1 MAKDDRKENGYG
13 FRKGS
18 GDSGD
23 RVTAETDI
31 ENDPSSAVTRDSDTV
46 KAEEK
51 DPVGDTSDSPV
62 TAYSRCES
70 NCQPITLLGN
80 GNG

>member
-1 MAKDDRKENGYG
+1 MIT
-13 FRKGS
+13 FRNIG

-31 ENDPSSAVTRDSDTV
+31 ENDPSSTVTRDSDTV
-46 KAEEK
+46 KTEEK

-62 TAYSRCES
+62 TDDSRCES
-70 NCQPITLLGN
+70 SCQPVTLLGN

>member
-1 MAKDDRKENGYG
+1 MFTGSG
-13 FRKGS
+13 FFVAISFRNHS

-31 ENDPSSAVTRDSDTV
+31 ENDPSSAVTRECDSVET
-46 KAEEK
+46 EEK

-62 TAYSRCES
+62 TADSRCKTS
-70 NCQPITLLGN
+70 CQPVTLP
-80 GNG
+80 

>member
-1 MAKDDRKENGYG
+1 MIT
-13 FRKGS
+13 FRNIG

-31 ENDPSSAVTRDSDTV
+31 ENDPSSAVTRECDSVET
-46 KAEEK
+46 EEK

-62 TAYSRCES
+62 TADSRCKTS
-70 NCQPITLLGN
+70 CQPVTLP
-80 GNG
+80 

>member
-1 MAKDDRKENGYG
+1 MIT
-13 FRKGS
+13 FRNIG

-31 ENDPSSAVTRDSDTV
+31 ENDSSSAVTRDSDTV
-46 KAEEK
+46 ETEEK

-62 TAYSRCES
+62 TDDSRCES
-70 NCQPITLLGN
+70 SCQPVTILGN